1 MKLSQP
7 ELLVSIADRG
17 SISTAADFFGL
28 TQPTESHQIQRL
40 EQELGVEL
48 VLRKSRGHDSDRRRK
63 IGRQRGTSGDL
74 ANSRHRR

>member
-48 VLRKSRGHDSDRRRK
+48 VLRKSRGMTL
-63 IGRQRGTSGDL
+63 IGGGKLVVSEIRPVI
-74 ANSRHRR
+74 